1 MSGRSANMK
10 TIVLLTFIT
19 CLSVSSFA
27 QSTPG
32 FKIYQNTDIFQ
43 TRYIESGHETTEDNI
58 NFTRIS
64 LALNFLTKKGFAHEV
79 EFFIP
84 EFTKPFEKLQFPLQ
98 YDFIKGNKSVNE
110 ASSYSMRYEL
120 HKIWSDKSDRIDFH
134 FGAGMNPYFVHLEST
149 PTTPSAYYISSKYY
163 GFAVNV
169 IPGLYYKINRLFS
182 IDLNAPVRMYNFRGL
197 KYREDNPIL
206 PFRQQRRN
214 QIKHLFFEPVYTIRL
229 GLRYSL
235 SK

>member
-1 MSGRSANMK
+1 MK
-10 TIVLLTFIT
+10 STVLIT
-19 CLSVSSFA
+19 LLACLSVSA
-27 QSTPG
+27 YTQSILG

-43 TRYIESGHETTEDNI
+43 TRYIESGHLTIENNI
-58 NFTRIS
+58 NFTRIT
-64 LALNFLTKKGFAHEV
+64 LAPHLLTKKGIAHEV

-98 YDFIKGNKSVNE
+98 YEFIKGDKSVNE
-110 ASSYSMRYEL
+110 ASSFSMRYEL
-120 HKIWSDKSDRIDFH
+120 HKLLSNNSDRIDFH
-134 FGAGMNPYFVHLEST
+134 FGVGMNPYFVHLEST
-149 PTTPSAYYISSKYY
+149 PSTPNAYYISLKYY

-197 KYREDNPIL
+197 KYRQDNPIL
-206 PFRQQRRN
+206 TLRQQRRN

-229 GLRYSL
+229 GLQYSL
-235 SK
+235 TK

>member
-1 MSGRSANMK
+1 MK
-10 TIVLLTFIT
+10 TIVCLIFFTSLFISSLAQGN
-19 CLSVSSFA
+19 LS
-27 QSTPG
+27 

-43 TRYIESGHETTEDNI
+43 TRYIESGNVTTKDNI

-84 EFTKPFEKLQFPLQ
+84 EFTKPFEKLQVPMQ
-98 YDFIKGNKSVNE
+98 YGFIKGYKSVNE
-110 ASSYSMRYEL
+110 ASSFSMRYEI
-120 HKIWSDKSDRIDFH
+120 HKLFSNKSDRIDFH
-134 FGAGMNPYFVHLEST
+134 FGVGMNPYFVHLEST
-149 PTTPSAYYISSKYY
+149 PTTPNGYYISLKHY

-182 IDLNAPVRMYNFRGL
+182 IDLNAPVRMYNFQGV
-197 KYREDNPIL
+197 KYRQDNPIL
-206 PFRQQRRN
+206 PLHLQRRN
-214 QIKHLFFEPVYTIRL
+214 RINHLFFESVYTFRL